1 MVPLRQNSAYGLLEF
16 TYRLE
21 EKQMKEI
28 VSLTTKN
35 VMAIGPYNLAVK
47 ANGFLF
53 TSGMIGID
61 PETNELKPC
70 VESQAEQIFI
80 NLKNILKD
88 CNITIQNVVK
98 TTVFLA
104 DMNDFAKV
112 NTIYAKHF
120 STDFPARSCVEVSK
134 LPKSALVEVELIA
147 TL

>member
-1 MVPLRQNSAYGLLEF
+1 MAIHDRTRLTGLLEF

-80 NLKNILKD
+80 NLKNILR
-88 CNITIQNVVK
+88 IVIS
-98 TTVFLA
+98 L
-104 DMNDFAKV
+104 
-112 NTIYAKHF
+112 
-120 STDFPARSCVEVSK
+120 SK
-134 LPKSALVEVELIA
+134 MLLKLLCF
-147 TL
+147 